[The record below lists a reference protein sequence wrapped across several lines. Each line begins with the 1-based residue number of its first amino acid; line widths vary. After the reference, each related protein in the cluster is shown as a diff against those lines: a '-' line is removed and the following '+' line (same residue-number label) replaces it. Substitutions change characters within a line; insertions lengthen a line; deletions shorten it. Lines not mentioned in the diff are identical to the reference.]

1 MYGAV
6 QSSARRQ
13 RRSAPQRTVSAA
25 SCQSEPAAFFAVEVV
40 TATLEGGPLRHH
52 ARHGVAA
59 HAKER
64 ARSYL
69 ANDGAPRRVCL
80 LHCLSFAFD
89 GGAEEGGASIFLF

>member
-1 MYGAV
+1 V
-6 QSSARRQ
+6 
-13 RRSAPQRTVSAA
+13 QRTVSDAP
-25 SCQSEPAAFFAVEVV
+25 CQSEPAAFFAAEVV